1 MVAALNT
8 GLLSARR
15 PSSTRNRHHSRPSPL
30 QNPRRPALRQ
40 FLRIPYPTAVALRAG
55 VLTVASLT
63 FSTAVSAHTPLCACY
78 DMGDGTVLCEGG
90 FSDGSSAA
98 GVAIRVV
105 DGNGNPILEGE
116 LNEYSEV
123 EFDKPDGDYTVV
135 FDAGPG
141 HDIEISGKDIV
152 E

>member
-1 MVAALNT
+1 MTPKRFLFAASVIALAVGT
-8 GLLSARR
+8 T
-15 PSSTRNRHHSRPSPL
+15 STL
-30 QNPRRPALRQ
+30 
-40 FLRIPYPTAVALRAG
+40 
-55 VLTVASLT
+55 
-63 FSTAVSAHTPLCACY
+63 AHTPLISCY

-105 DGNGNPILEGE
+105 DGKDNIVLEGE
-116 LNEYSEV
+116 MSEYSEF
-123 EFDKPDGDYTVV
+123 EFDKPNGDYTVV

-141 HDIEISGKDIV
+141 HDIEIAGSDIV